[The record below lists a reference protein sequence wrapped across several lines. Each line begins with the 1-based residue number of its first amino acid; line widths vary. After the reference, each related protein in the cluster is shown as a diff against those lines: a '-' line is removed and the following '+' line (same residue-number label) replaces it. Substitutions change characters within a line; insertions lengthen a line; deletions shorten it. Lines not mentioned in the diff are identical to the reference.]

1 LTLSPNSSLNAC
13 LNTHWLRLRYLGV
26 VIACTLIASCST
38 AIKTSDQ
45 PKLQRFESLT
55 SANLSH
61 LLIGEFSLQRGHNK
75 EATIHLLAAAKST
88 QDLNTARRATY
99 SAQFSHSPELLKQS
113 SLLWTQLAPKDPLP
127 WQYIAQAASLNQQF
141 GQATQALEE
150 ELKRGGGAGL
160 PYVAS
165 LSVSEPSATQEN
177 LNRTFKS
184 WLGTYPKH
192 KQLLYSLALLE
203 QNAGQIDTAIIYI
216 NKALAQDANYL
227 QAQVVYGELL
237 IANQQT
243 QAADTYLS
251 QYTQPLQKAPRHLIT
266 LHAQVLTLMAQYARG
281 YNYFNELTRRNPE
294 NLRYRYSAGLLAYE
308 SHQYSEVYIHLN
320 KIIELDPDSHSA
332 YYYMGLS
339 ALRQDLQTQALSYLH
354 QVQKGADRLNA
365 ITLLVD
371 LENPDEDQRE
381 GYFDRLRDQNQD
393 LTAEIYSLEV
403 QFLQDIGQIESAVVS
418 YQDALKEHPQ
428 NIPLLYSYALFA
440 QSLHQF
446 NTTEQM
452 LLRIID
458 IEPNHINALNAL
470 GYSYAEQGV
479 NLIQAELLIRKA
491 LAQDPENAAII
502 DSLGWVSYRL
512 GHLRQSLILLTKA
525 YDIMPAAEI
534 AAHLGAVKWA
544 LGDTESAFKTWNLA
558 LSRDPDNALIKQAIL
573 DAQNEF
579 QSD

>member
-1 LTLSPNSSLNAC
+1 M
-13 LNTHWLRLRYLGV
+13 
-26 VIACTLIASCST
+26 
-38 AIKTSDQ
+38 
-45 PKLQRFESLT
+45 
-55 SANLSH
+55 
-61 LLIGEFSLQRGHNK
+61 QRGHNK
-75 EATIHLLAAAKST
+75 EATIHLLAAAQST
-88 QDLNTARRATY
+88 QDLNTTRRATY
-99 SAQFSHSPELLKQS
+99 SAQFSESPELLKQS

-127 WQYIAQAASLNQQF
+127 WQYIAQAASLSQQF
-141 GQATQALEE
+141 EQATQALEE

-165 LSVSEPSATQEN
+165 LSVNESATTQEN
-177 LNRTFKS
+177 LKRTLKS

-192 KQLLYSLALLE
+192 KQLLHSLALLE
-203 QNAGQIDTAIIYI
+203 QNAGHIDTAIIYI
-216 NKALAQDANYL
+216 NKALAQDAHYL

-237 IANQQT
+237 LANKQT

-266 LHAQVLTLMAQYARG
+266 LHAQVLTLMAQYTRA
-281 YNYFNELTRRNPE
+281 YNYFDELTRRNPE
-294 NLRYRYSAGLLAYE
+294 NLRYRYSAGVLAYE
-308 SHQYSEVYIHLN
+308 NKQYSEAYIHLK

-354 QVQKGADRLNA
+354 QVKKGADRLNA
-365 ITLLVD
+365 ITLLLD
-371 LENPDEDQRE
+371 LKNPDTDQRE
-381 GYFDRLRDQNQD
+381 AYFDQLRDQNQD
-393 LTAEIYSLEV
+393 LTADIFSLEV
-403 QFLQDIGQIESAVVS
+403 QYLQDIGQIESAIVS

-428 NIPLLYSYALFA
+428 SIDLLYSYALFS

-512 GHLRQSLILLTKA
+512 GHLRQALILLTKA

-558 LSRDPDNALIKQAIL
+558 LSLDPDNALIKQAIL